1 MSDKVFA
8 SDTVRL
14 ILNTGKV
21 LSTFTLFKIKYKKPN
36 GIKGSWI
43 ADIYPTNNKCL
54 YADVTFDS
62 PDIWKVQAYV
72 SKNNESYHGMWAD
85 VKVYS
90 QLAPTTTLAPTT
102 VAPTTAP
109 PTTMVPTT

>member
-1 MSDKVFA
+1 MSDKVFV

-85 VKVYS
+85 VKVYAAI
-90 QLAPTTTLAPTT
+90 APNTINLLTT
-102 VAPTTAP
+102 VP
-109 PTTMVPTT
+109 PTTLPPTT